1 MMEPDEE
8 ADDVKENGRMSD
20 VGELPSD
27 DYIDVNDVSPQGL
40 AESDETEGVTG
51 PRDADADA
59 ATAPGL
65 GQPTDV
71 MDAVL
76 PAAPSESDAPAAELA
91 ILSAEERAL
100 QQERIDH
107 PLRFSPVTG
116 ERASP
121 GHIFLPWKPPAQ
133 SLSLPETQSL
143 GIPAAS
149 EEDPPAQAEDSNS
162 GPQKIPLASLQRSPP
177 QASGSAGAPPGGGI
191 QTPPRED
198 IGQPLPRLLVT
209 VSLANAQ
216 MLFDDALK
224 QASQHMA
231 KQFRELAIGE
241 IDFAAFKRRA
251 EERAA
256 DYSLRGP
263 VF

>member
-8 ADDVKENGRMSD
+8 ADDVNDDGLAHGA
-20 VGELPSD
+20 GELPSD
-27 DYIDVNDVSPQGL
+27 DYIDVNDVSPQDLTG
-40 AESDETEGVTG
+40 SDETGVTG
-51 PRDADADA
+51 PQDADADA
-59 ATAPGL
+59 ATEPGL
-65 GQPTDV
+65 GEPADV
-71 MDAVL
+71 MDAVQ
-76 PAAPSESDAPAAELA
+76 PADPSESDVPAAEPA

-100 QQERIDH
+100 QQERINH
-107 PLRFSPVTG
+107 PMRFSPVTG
-116 ERASP
+116 ERARP
-121 GHIFLPWKPPAQ
+121 GYVFLPWKPPAQ
-133 SLSLPETQSL
+133 SLSLPEAQSF
-143 GIPAAS
+143 GMPAAS
-149 EEDPPAQAEDSNS
+149 EEDSLAQTEDSNS
-162 GPQKIPLASLQRSPP
+162 GPQTTPLASPQHGPP
-177 QASGSAGAPPGGGI
+177 QASSRAGTPAGGGN

-198 IGQPLPRLLVT
+198 IGQPLPRVLVT

-241 IDFAAFKRRA
+241 IDWAAFKRRA